1 MSRTIETG
9 TVADAIEKTLILKA
23 PLDAVWRALT
33 DHEAFG
39 TWFRVAIDRPFAPGE
54 RSTGRLR
61 IPGYEHV
68 KWTATIREMRPQV
81 LFSYTWHPYAVEAD
95 VDYSA
100 ETPTL
105 VEFRLEP
112 VKEGTRLTV
121 RESGFDLIPAHRRPD
136 AFRMNSLGWGAQM
149 ENVRVY
155 VEGRD

>member
-1 MSRTIETG
+1 MSIPSSNT
-9 TVADAIEKTLILKA
+9 IEKTLILKA
-23 PLDAVWRALT
+23 PQAKVWHALT

-39 TWFRVAIDRPFAPGE
+39 TWFRVRLDGPFVPGE
-54 RSTGRLR
+54 RSTGQMRV
-61 IPGYEHV
+61 PGYEHI
-68 KWTATIREMRPQV
+68 KWVATIQEIRPQE
-81 LFSYTWHPYAVEAD
+81 LFSLTWHPYAVEAD

-121 RESGFDLIPAHRRPD
+121 RETGFELLPSHRRPD

-149 ENVRVY
+149 ENVRAY
-155 VEGRD
+155 VESLP

>member
-1 MSRTIETG
+1 MSIPSSDT
-9 TVADAIEKTLILKA
+9 IEKTLILKA
-23 PLDAVWRALT
+23 PQARVWHALT

-39 TWFRVAIDRPFAPGE
+39 AWFRVRIDGPFVPGE
-54 RSTGRLR
+54 RSTGQLR
-61 IPGYEHV
+61 VPGYEHV
-68 KWTATIREMRPQV
+68 KWNATVQAMRPQE
-81 LFSYTWHPYAVEAD
+81 LFSYTWHPYAVDED

-121 RESGFDLIPAHRRPD
+121 RETGFDLLPSHRRPD

-149 ENVRVY
+149 ENVRAH
-155 VEGRD
+155 VEDIP

>member
-1 MSRTIETG
+1 MSAVIESN
-9 TVADAIEKTLILKA
+9 VIQKTLILKA
-23 PLDAVWRALT
+23 PQEKVWHALT

-39 TWFRVAIDRPFAPGE
+39 AWFRVSIDRPFAPGE

-61 IPGYEHV
+61 VPGFEHV
-68 KWTATIREMRPQV
+68 KWDATVREMRPQD
-81 LFSYTWHPYAVEAD
+81 LFSYTWHPYPVDAD
-95 VDYSA
+95 ADYSA
-100 ETPTL
+100 EDPTL

-121 RESGFDLIPAHRRPD
+121 TETGFDLIPAHRRPD